1 MNKNTFSFLQK
12 LSFILTIILL
22 SQGCGQRGAPTG
34 GDKDQTAPEVKVSIP
49 ANKATNFKGKEIIF
63 KFDEYV
69 KASGFYNELLISPPL
84 NFKPTYKLVGKK
96 LILKL
101 DSALAPNTT
110 YSVFL
115 GKGIKDIN
123 EGNPLEDNLL
133 VFSTGDVID
142 SLSLSGEIYDA
153 ESMETLNEGMVHLY
167 KSNNDSV
174 QSKKIPAYFA
184 KVENGHFHFHNLAE
198 GAYKIFA
205 LVDNNTNYLYD
216 LPAEKIAFRE
226 ELVSVSNQMDSS
238 EIILKAFEQAEKKNF
253 INSSKCD
260 FIGKIDLVF
269 NLPVEK
275 FHMKVIDVG
284 YTAMSSSS
292 QFKASGDSLTIWFE
306 NKPEKDSILIAVK
319 YDSKRDTLKFNL
331 KNRKS
336 IATQKIYPQHNFSG
350 MGNYHKKP
358 LFIRFTQPIQSIDTN
373 KLVLISDVDTV
384 TAKIKPA
391 GTIGSYQLL
400 NTLKESNNYTLKLLP
415 NAITSIFDAQN
426 KDTLKVKFS
435 TTALSSLSNMNLK
448 YDFSGVTGKGVLEIW
463 NSGDLVKKT
472 ILSTKKGLIQLKGI
486 KPGEYKLKYIDDK
499 DGNQKWTSGSYWTK
513 QQPESVYWY
522 AESIN
527 LRANWDLDVQ
537 WTLTP

>member
-1 MNKNTFSFLQK
+1 MEATSDNSGNY
-12 LSFILTIILL
+12 II
-22 SQGCGQRGAPTG
+22 G
-34 GDKDQTAPEVKVSIP
+34 
-49 ANKATNFKGKEIIF
+49 
-63 KFDEYV
+63 
-69 KASGFYNELLISPPL
+69 L
-84 NFKPTYKLVGKK
+84 N
-96 LILKL
+96 
-101 DSALAPNTT
+101 PNTT

-167 KSNNDSV
+167 KSNDDSV

-238 EIILKAFEQAEKKNF
+238 EITLKAFEQAEKKNF

-284 YTAMSSSS
+284 YTAMSGSS

-319 YDSKRDTLKFNL
+319 YDSKTDTLKFNL

-358 LFIRFTQPIQSIDTN
+358 LLIRFTQPIQSIDTN

-384 TAKIKPA
+384 TAKLKPA
-391 GTIGSYQLL
+391 GTLGSYQLL

-415 NAITSIFDAQN
+415 NAITSIFEAQN

-435 TTALSSLSNMNLK
+435 TTALASLSNMSLK

>member
-1 MNKNTFSFLQK
+1 MNKNTFPFLQE
-12 LSFILTIILL
+12 LSFILIIIVLL
-22 SQGCGQRGAPTG
+22 QGCGQRGTPTG
-34 GDKDQTAPEVKVSIP
+34 GDKDQTAPKVKVSTP
-49 ANKATNFKGKEIIF
+49 TNNATNFKGKEIVF

-101 DSALAPNTT
+101 DSTLDPNTT

-115 GKGIKDIN
+115 GKGIKDLN
-123 EGNPLEDNLL
+123 EGNTLEDNLL

-142 SLSLSGEIYDA
+142 SLSLSGEIYNA

-167 KSNNDSV
+167 KSNDDSV

-184 KVENGHFHFHNLAE
+184 KVENGHFHFQNLAE
-198 GAYKIFA
+198 GTYKIFA

-226 ELVSVSNQMDSS
+226 NLVSVSNKMDSS

-275 FHMKVIDVG
+275 FNMKVINVG
-284 YTAMSSSS
+284 NTTISASS
-292 QFKASGDSLTIWFE
+292 QFKANRDSLTIWFE
-306 NKPEKDSILIAVK
+306 NKPERDSILIAVK
-319 YDSKRDTLKFNL
+319 YDSKTDTLKFNL

-358 LFIRFTQPIQSIDTN
+358 FFIRFTQPIQSIDPN

-384 TAKIKPA
+384 AAKLKST
-391 GTIGSYQLL
+391 GKLGSYQLL
-400 NTLKESNNYTLKLLP
+400 NTLKESNNYTLTFLP
-415 NAITSIFDAQN
+415 NAITSIFEAQN

-435 TTALSSLSNMNLK
+435 TTALASLSNMNLK
-448 YDFSGVTGKGVLEIW
+448 YDFSGVTGKGLLEIW

-472 ILSTKKGLIQLKGI
+472 ILSTKKGLIQLQGI

-499 DGNQKWTSGSYWTK
+499 DGNQEWTSGSYWTK

-527 LRANWDLDVQ
+527 LRANWDLNIQ

>member
-34 GDKDQTAPEVKVSIP
+34 GDKDQTAPKVKVSTP
-49 ANKATNFKGKEIIF
+49 ANNATNFKGKEIIF

-84 NFKPTYKLVGKK
+84 NFKLTYKLVGKK

-167 KSNNDSV
+167 KSNDDSV

-238 EIILKAFEQAEKKNF
+238 EITLKAFEQAEKKNF

-284 YTAMSSSS
+284 YTAMSGSS

-319 YDSKRDTLKFNL
+319 YDSKTDTLKFNL

-384 TAKIKPA
+384 TAKLKPA
-391 GTIGSYQLL
+391 GTLGSYQLL

-415 NAITSIFDAQN
+415 NAITSIFEAQN

-435 TTALSSLSNMNLK
+435 TTALASLSNMSLK